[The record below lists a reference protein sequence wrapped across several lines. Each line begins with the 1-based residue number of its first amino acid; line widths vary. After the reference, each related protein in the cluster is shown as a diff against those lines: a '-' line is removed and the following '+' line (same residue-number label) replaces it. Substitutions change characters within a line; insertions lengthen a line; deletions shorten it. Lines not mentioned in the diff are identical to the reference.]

1 MQLTVMQIP
10 PGSNSDEVYDG
21 HDDKWRYEANH
32 DECYI
37 LDIGIRKEAREWFDI
52 LHSQEFVHG
61 LQI

>member
-37 LDIGIRKEAREWFDI
+37 LDIGIRKEARE
-52 LHSQEFVHG
+52 
-61 LQI
+61 